1 MKSVPLYKDPAAPVE
16 ARVKDLLSRM
26 TPEEKA
32 EQLCQDTIGKDPN
45 PDNHGIPRD
54 FNPRVGSVYQWMG
67 GAKLRNRYQRV
78 AVEKTRLGIPIMW
91 AIDVIHGWRTM
102 FPVSIAQAASFEP
115 SLTEKAQRVAAREC
129 KADGGVDWLLGP
141 MVEVGHDPRWGR
153 NVEGYGEDPF
163 TNGRFAAAC
172 VRGMQAG
179 GVTAACPKH
188 FVGYSACEGGRDY
201 SYTEF
206 SARALR
212 EWYLPPFAAAAKAGA
227 LTVMSSFNEWDGKPV
242 SANRALLTD
251 ELRGRMGFRGFVVSD
266 SGALSRMGNLGYVS
280 DPVEQ
285 AARAIRAGN
294 EMSMGDGLNRNVP
307 AAVAAGKL
315 STEEVDEAVAR
326 VLRVKFAIGLFEH
339 PYVPEQPTRETCQL
353 PDAIALAHKFAR
365 ETMVLLKNEP
375 PRTNHSSLV
384 TRHSSLA
391 SPVLPIDPRKIRTL
405 ALVGPAADEVHPHLG
420 QWRAAATDLSK
431 GVNGETFLDAARRF
445 FPKAEIRVARGCKF
459 WDYTPPTAED
469 AALRAEAVEAARG
482 ADAVLLCF
490 GEAPWMAGEKKS
502 RRDISLPPAQT
513 LLVEEIAATG
523 RPVVG
528 LCCSGR
534 ALAFPELAEK
544 MDALLWC
551 WQSGCRAP
559 TAAMEILTGKVNP
572 SGKLPVTFPRCVGQ
586 IPLYYNSHRKIT
598 PECPD
603 YQDFPEE
610 NGPWFPFGYGLSYT
624 TFKYGK
630 LTVARKRAARGVARF
645 EATVK
650 VTNAGK
656 RAGKESVIW
665 YLSDPEA
672 SYTQPIRRVI
682 AFEKIP
688 LKPGEAKI
696 VRLRIDP
703 MRDLAYDLPDGRRVL
718 EPGEFVLSASLRSEA
733 RFAL

>member
-1 MKSVPLYKDPAAPVE
+1 MKHPLYKNPAAPIE
-16 ARVKDLLSRM
+16 ARVQDLLARM
-26 TPEEKA
+26 TLEEKA

-153 NVEGYGEDPF
+153 NVEGYGEDPY

-179 GVTAACPKH
+179 GETAACPKH

-251 ELRGRMGFRGFVVSD
+251 ELRGRMGFKGFVVSD
-266 SGALSRMGNLGYVS
+266 SGALSRMGNLGYVH

-315 STEEVDEAVAR
+315 TMEEVDEAVAR

-339 PYVPEQPTRETCQL
+339 PYVPEKPTRETCQL
-353 PDAIALAHKFAR
+353 PDAIAFAHKFAR
-365 ETMVLLKNEP
+365 ETMVLLKNG
-375 PRTNHSSLV
+375 RKL
-384 TRHSSLA
+384 
-391 SPVLPIDPRKIRTL
+391 LPLDPKKIRKL

-502 RRDISLPPAQT
+502 RRDIALPPAQVP
-513 LLVEEIAATG
+513 LIEEIAALG
-523 RPVVG
+523 RPLVG

-534 ALAFPELAEK
+534 ALAFPDLAAK

-559 TAAMEILTGKVNP
+559 TAAMEILVGKVNP
-572 SGKLPVTFPRCVGQ
+572 SGRLPISFPRSVGQ
-586 IPLYYNSHRKIT
+586 IPVFYNHHGKIT

-603 YQDFPEE
+603 YQDLPGE
-610 NGPWFPFGYGLSYT
+610 NGPWFPFGFGLSYT
-624 TFKYGK
+624 SFRYGK
-630 LTVARKRAARGVARF
+630 VRVAGSVPGRSRPGF

-650 VTNAGK
+650 VTNAGP
-656 RAGKESVIW
+656 RAGKETVIW
-665 YLSDPEA
+665 YLTDVEA
-672 SYTQPIRRVI
+672 SYTQPVRRVI
-682 AFEKIP
+682 AFEKIS
-688 LKPGEAKI
+688 LKPGEAKT

-733 RFAL
+733 SFSL

>member
-1 MKSVPLYKDPAAPVE
+1 MKKPKPGRRTAPERRPLYKDPAAPVE

-26 TPEEKA
+26 TLEEKA

-179 GVTAACPKH
+179 GETAACPKH

-251 ELRGRMGFRGFVVSD
+251 ELRGRMGFKGFVVSD
-266 SGALSRMGNLGYVS
+266 SGALSRMGNLGYVH

-315 STEEVDEAVAR
+315 SMEEVDEAVAR
-326 VLRVKFAIGLFEH
+326 VLRVKFAIGLFER
-339 PYVPEQPTRETCQL
+339 PYVPERPTRETCQL

-365 ETMVLLKNEP
+365 ETMVLLKNGRGA
-375 PRTNHSSLV
+375 PRRT
-384 TRHSSLA
+384 A
-391 SPVLPIDPRKIRTL
+391 PVLPLDPRKIRALFGHHVTFAGMLLPGGQLGHFARAHLFQRFRNRHGIL
-405 ALVGPAADEVHPHLG
+405 ARVPHAGDPPDRVGMPLAHAASPEGIGFPLRQDALAVEPRQAEHPGIPSAGDQSGPAR
-420 QWRAAATDLSK
+420 RAGGGIHRLK
-431 GVNGETFLDAARRF
+431 
-445 FPKAEIRVARGCKF
+445 
-459 WDYTPPTAED
+459 
-469 AALRAEAVEAARG
+469 
-482 ADAVLLCF
+482 
-490 GEAPWMAGEKKS
+490 M
-502 RRDISLPPAQT
+502 RRDH
-513 LLVEEIAATG
+513 
-523 RPVVG
+523 RVG
-528 LCCSGR
+528 IKTIHSIIHLIY
-534 ALAFPELAEK
+534 FFY
-544 MDALLWC
+544 LLWKI
-551 WQSGCRAP
+551 GC
-559 TAAMEILTGKVNP
+559 
-572 SGKLPVTFPRCVGQ
+572 
-586 IPLYYNSHRKIT
+586 
-598 PECPD
+598 
-603 YQDFPEE
+603 
-610 NGPWFPFGYGLSYT
+610 
-624 TFKYGK
+624 
-630 LTVARKRAARGVARF
+630 
-645 EATVK
+645 
-650 VTNAGK
+650 
-656 RAGKESVIW
+656 
-665 YLSDPEA
+665 
-672 SYTQPIRRVI
+672 
-682 AFEKIP
+682 
-688 LKPGEAKI
+688 
-696 VRLRIDP
+696 
-703 MRDLAYDLPDGRRVL
+703 
-718 EPGEFVLSASLRSEA
+718 
-733 RFAL
+733 